1 MLSTRAYSIRKQAM
15 LAISL
20 SWIGGFTNV
29 LTFLSCN
36 RTFTSHVTGT
46 ATNFG
51 RSVGEA
57 EFKGALLYGALI
69 LAFFAGA
76 VFSGVMTES
85 ARQLGKRSK
94 YVLPLG
100 LEATLL
106 FIMAAIHLVWRN
118 PAGTNLPATIAL
130 IGSFAMG
137 LQNATIT
144 K

>member
-1 MLSTRAYSIRKQAM
+1 MLSTRAYSVRKQAM

-46 ATNFG
+46 ATNLG
-51 RSVGEA
+51 RTIGEA
-57 EFKGALLYGALI
+57 AFGDALFYGGLI
-69 LAFFAGA
+69 LTFFGGA
-76 VFSGVMTES
+76 VISGLMTES

-100 LEATLL
+100 LE
-106 FIMAAIHLVWRN
+106 
-118 PAGTNLPATIAL
+118 
-130 IGSFAMG
+130 
-137 LQNATIT
+137 
-144 K
+144 